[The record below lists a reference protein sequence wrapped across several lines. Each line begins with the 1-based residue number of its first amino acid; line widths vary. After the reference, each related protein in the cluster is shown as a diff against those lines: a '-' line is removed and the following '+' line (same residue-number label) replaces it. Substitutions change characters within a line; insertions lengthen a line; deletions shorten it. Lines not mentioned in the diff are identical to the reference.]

1 MKSFRRPVIFLKIFL
16 ANCELVK
23 ESEKKMSSSKLS
35 KLSFPLVPLLARDE
49 KTTLNW
55 EENDAGF

>member
-1 MKSFRRPVIFLKIFL
+1 MLNLCTFCCNLFVVCS
-16 ANCELVK
+16 CELFK

-35 KLSFPLVPLLARDE
+35 KLLFPLVPLPARDE
-49 KTTLNW
+49 PTTLNW